1 MMLKNFLQ
9 MILLVK
15 IMIYKKEATRFFTGA
30 LFILSLWF
38 LLSQVINKSF
48 LPNPFGTFSYLTEN
62 FIAKK
67 IYYDFL
73 ISFRR
78 IIVSL
83 LLSFLIAFPLGI
95 ISGVNKKVDNILSPI
110 IYFFYPLPK
119 IVFLPL
125 FFVFFG
131 INEVTRVILIIFIL
145 VFQIIVGVRDN
156 VKNID
161 PEYIELFQTLGA
173 KPLDYLKIYIPFA
186 APGAFS
192 SIRISTGMAIAVLF
206 ITENFIADRG
216 LGYLIL
222 NAMELR
228 NYFEMYSGIILMSF
242 LGYLFYF
249 LIDYLEIKVCF
260 WQKSMLL

>member
-1 MMLKNFLQ
+1 MN
-9 MILLVK
+9 
-15 IMIYKKEATRFFTGA
+15 YKQESIRFYTGA
-30 LFILSLWF
+30 LFILCTWF
-38 LLSQVINKSF
+38 LFSQIVNKSF
-48 LPNPFGTFSYLTEN
+48 LPDPFGTLTYLLEN
-62 FIAKK
+62 FMEKNL
-67 IYYDFL
+67 YFDFL
-73 ISFRR
+73 ISFKR
-78 IIVSL
+78 IILSL
-83 LLSFLIAFPLGI
+83 FISFVLGFPLGI
-95 ISGVNKKVDNILSPI
+95 IAGVNKTADNILSPI
-110 IYFFYPLPK
+110 LYFFYPLPK

-131 INEVTRVILIIFIL
+131 INETTRILLLVFIL
-145 VFQIIVGVRDN
+145 VFQIIVSVRDS

-161 PEYIELFQTLGA
+161 FEYIELFRTLGA

-216 LGYLIL
+216 LGYVIL

-228 NYFEMYSGIILMSF
+228 NYFEMYSGIILMGF
-242 LGYLFYF
+242 LGYFFYF

-260 WQKSMLL
+260 WQKSMLE